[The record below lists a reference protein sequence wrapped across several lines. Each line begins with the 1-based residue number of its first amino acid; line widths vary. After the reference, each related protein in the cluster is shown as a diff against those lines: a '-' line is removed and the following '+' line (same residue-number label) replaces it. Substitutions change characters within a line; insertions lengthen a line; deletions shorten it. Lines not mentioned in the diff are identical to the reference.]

1 MTDRSGREPE
11 ERLPEERAPE
21 ERLPAQRP
29 PSEPA
34 PLERFSSP
42 PQSHRFEL
50 TPDRAGRIVRQSGN
64 ARWYG
69 FLSVLVVIIFTIAY
83 YFYELFGIPF
93 VTAESRL
100 EAEVNAQHV
109 TMVERGYDLYEAN
122 CARCHG
128 ENGEGGIGPVL
139 NDQVKLFQ
147 HLNPQFLENVL
158 VVGGRYVCGNAQSL
172 MPLFAE
178 ENGGPLNYREI
189 EELIAFLRAPN
200 TREYVVRD
208 HTTFE
213 PVVDPATGEVM
224 TFRGWVDPDF
234 RPEPGATPFPD
245 CWSDQF
251 NGGNGG
257 EPTPQPTLPPDAQT
271 FDIVSVGIAYDIR
284 ELRVA
289 AGQPFAINHR
299 NEDPRGVLHDIDIR
313 SRDGQV
319 LQNTPLIDGG
329 EEMTYVY
336 EPMEPGEY
344 VFICSIHPIPAMT
357 GVLIVE

>member
-1 MTDRSGREPE
+1 MTDQPGREPE
-11 ERLPEERAPE
+11 ERLPAR
-21 ERLPAQRP
+21 RP

-69 FLSVLVVIIFTIAY
+69 FLSVLVVVLFVLAY
-83 YFYELFGIPF
+83 WFYELFGIPF
-93 VTAESRL
+93 VTDQSRL
-100 EAEVNAQHV
+100 AAEVDAQHV
-109 TMVERGYDLYEAN
+109 TKVERGYNLYEAN

-128 ENGEGGIGPVL
+128 ANGEGGIGPVL

-147 HLNPQFLENVL
+147 HLNPQFLETIL
-158 VVGGRYVCGNAQSL
+158 TVGGRYACGNAQSI

-200 TREYVVRD
+200 DREYVLRD
-208 HTTFE
+208 HTTYE
-213 PVVDPATGEVM
+213 PIRDEAGRIQ
-224 TFRGWVDPDF
+224 TFTGWVDPDF

-245 CWSDQF
+245 CWADAF
-251 NGGNGG
+251 NGGGNGT
-257 EPTPQPTLPPDAQT
+257 PTPPPTIPPDVDQY
-271 FDIVSVGIAYDIR
+271 DIISSGIAFDLR
-284 ELRVA
+284 ELRVRA
-289 AGQPFAINHR
+289 NQPFAIHHVN
-299 NEDPRGVLHDIDIR
+299 NDPRGVLHDIDIR
-313 SRDGQV
+313 TQDGRV
-319 LQNTPLIDGG
+319 LQDTPLIDGG
-329 EEMTYVY
+329 QETTYLY
-336 EPMEPGEY
+336 EPLEPGRY
-344 VFICSIHPIPAMT
+344 VFICSVHPIPAMT